1 MLKQALSTLVAVSA
15 LIAAGTATTVFA
27 ADAAVAGE
35 TNPLH
40 PAYAH
45 FTAQANVQT
54 AGGSVEIAKNP
65 LTPSYYQR
73 NVASNAGGKSIDVA
87 INNPLH
93 PSYKRS

>member
-1 MLKQALSTLVAVSA
+1 MLKQALSTVVAVSA
-15 LIAAGTATTVFA
+15 LIAAG
-27 ADAAVAGE
+27 AVSAGE

-45 FTAQANVQT
+45 FTAQANVQ
-54 AGGSVEIAKNP
+54 AASGNVEIAKNP

-73 NVASNAGGKSIDVA
+73 NVASNAGGKSIEVA
-87 INNPLH
+87 ITNPLH

>member
-1 MLKQALSTLVAVSA
+1 MFKKTITVAALT
-15 LIAAGTATTVFA
+15 IAAGLGAALA

-45 FTAQANVQT
+45 FTAKANVP
-54 AGGSVEIAKNP
+54 AASGSVEIAKNP
-65 LTPSYYQR
+65 LTPSYYQW
-73 NVASNAGGKSIDVA
+73 NVAANAGSKSIEIA
-87 INNPLH
+87 ITNPLH